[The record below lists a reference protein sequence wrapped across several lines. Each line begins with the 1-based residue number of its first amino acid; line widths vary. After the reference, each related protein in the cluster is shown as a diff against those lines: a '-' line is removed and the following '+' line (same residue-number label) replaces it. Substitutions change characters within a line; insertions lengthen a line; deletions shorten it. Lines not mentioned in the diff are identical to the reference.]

1 MQIASTS
8 SGRGR
13 SCNPHVRAGQ
23 LWVLGTGSPRSG
35 RTRARFGASA
45 SGDFADARV
54 RLMKSKADV
63 AELRPAELRASLV
76 PRDQVISTS
85 SAMLWMIERRFSVV
99 PAEAAIGLGMAT
111 TAAERQTILRDH
123 IYHALRLP
131 RGGVSPQPRPWR
143 RGLNKAS
150 RRRADGLKTR
160 SPMQAAWA
168 RFGQLFYGLASQG
181 DLRRATELLV
191 AAIEAMPAEYQK
203 VEAIQKAIATMRQR
217 HTRWISRRP

>member
-76 PRDQVISTS
+76 PRDQVLAPSP
-85 SAMLWMIERRFSVV
+85 AVLQMIGRRCSIDPTDPVV
-99 PAEAAIGLGMAT
+99 GLAIAPS
-111 TAAERQTILRDH
+111 AAERAT
-123 IYHALRLP
+123 ALRHH
-131 RGGVSPQPRPWR
+131 
-143 RGLNKAS
+143 
-150 RRRADGLKTR
+150 
-160 SPMQAAWA
+160 
-168 RFGQLFYGLASQG
+168 
-181 DLRRATELLV
+181 
-191 AAIEAMPAEYQK
+191 I
-203 VEAIQKAIATMRQR
+203 
-217 HTRWISRRP
+217 